1 MGFSTKLKFIVVVIG
16 VGVAF
21 YTYPPPAPSQLLTE
35 WKETGTYFTF
45 KGYRIFY
52 KGTTKAIKSINPAVS
67 LLQTF
72 LF

>member
-1 MGFSTKLKFIVVVIG
+1 MGFSTNLKFIIVVIG
-16 VGVAF
+16 VGVSF

-52 KGTTKAIKSINPAVS
+52 KGTTKSNQINQSCSQPV
-67 LLQTF
+67 TF